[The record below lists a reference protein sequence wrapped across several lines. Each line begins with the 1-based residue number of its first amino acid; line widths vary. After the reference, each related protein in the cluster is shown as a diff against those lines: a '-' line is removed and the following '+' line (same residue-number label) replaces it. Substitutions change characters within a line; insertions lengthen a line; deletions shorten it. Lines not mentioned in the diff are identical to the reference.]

1 VLFGGIPD
9 SAAIEGGNVWHTLV
23 SELSSPHLAQ
33 LVLHFERQNEVE
45 MTLTTG
51 IKMLM
56 VPCKNVNLIKS
67 YHGRTLDDSE
77 IYKVLETLY

>member
-1 VLFGGIPD
+1 M
-9 SAAIEGGNVWHTLV
+9 WHTLV

-45 MTLTTG
+45 TTLTMG

-56 VPCKNVNLIKS
+56 VPCKNMNLIKS

-77 IYKVLETLY
+77 MYEVLESPY